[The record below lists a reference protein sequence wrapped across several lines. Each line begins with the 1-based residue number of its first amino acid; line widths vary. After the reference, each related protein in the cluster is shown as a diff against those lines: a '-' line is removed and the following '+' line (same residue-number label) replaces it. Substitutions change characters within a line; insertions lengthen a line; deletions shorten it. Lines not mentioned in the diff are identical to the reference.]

1 MALRAT
7 RTATQTA
14 KAIYLLTAIVA
25 VMVTALFIVSIAS
38 ITGAKESM
46 QGNAD
51 TLNGKITAVDTFHQT
66 RSLTLQSG
74 ELGET
79 IPDNEMNIFVSGQ
92 TTVKVC
98 DADKSLEDIKVGSN
112 VQVTYYELAGI
123 AVASFIYATC

>member
-1 MALRAT
+1 MAPRAT

-14 KAIYLLTAIVA
+14 KALDLLTVIVA
-25 VMVTALFIVSIAS
+25 VMVTALFIISIAS
-38 ITGAKESM
+38 IARAGESM
-46 QGNAD
+46 QGNVE

-66 RSLTLQSG
+66 KSLTLQSG

-79 IPDNEMNIFVSGQ
+79 IPDNEMNILVSGQ

-98 DADKSLEDIKVGSN
+98 DVDKSLENIKVGSN